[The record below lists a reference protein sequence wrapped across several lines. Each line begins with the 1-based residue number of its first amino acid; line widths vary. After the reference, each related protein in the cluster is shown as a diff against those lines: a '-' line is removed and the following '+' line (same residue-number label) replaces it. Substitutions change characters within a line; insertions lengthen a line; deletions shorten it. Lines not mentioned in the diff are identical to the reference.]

1 MILDKIVTY
10 PRSGANYLHN
20 LIFNYSSISIG
31 YVHKT
36 DNLNGKIITI
46 ARDPFES
53 IHSDVTMRKH
63 YHPEEGYSKTYNKR
77 YIDMY
82 IFLYNRA
89 DIVINYKDLIES
101 TNKVIEKTCN
111 MLGFEKLLN
120 DRPQK
125 GDDKYQSYLV
135 SSKTS
140 PKYKEKHFEKEYIN
154 DCYEPYTKLLSR
166 AIDFDK

>member
-1 MILDKIVTY
+1 MKLDKIVTY

-36 DNLNGKIITI
+36 DNINGTIITI

-53 IHSDVTMRKH
+53 IHSDVAMRKH
-63 YHPEEGYSKTYNKR
+63 YHPEEGYNKTYNTR

-82 IFLYNRA
+82 NFLYNNA
-89 DIVINYKDLIES
+89 DIVIDYKDLIES
-101 TNKVIEKTCN
+101 PNQVVEKTCN
-111 MLGFEKLLN
+111 ILGLEKLLN
-120 DRPQK
+120 DRPQR
-125 GDDKYQSYLV
+125 GDDEDQSYLV

-140 PKYKEKHFEKEYIN
+140 PQYKEKHFNIEYIN
-154 DCYEPYTKLLSR
+154 DCYEPYTRLLSR
-166 AIDFDK
+166 SIDLT

>member
-1 MILDKIVTY
+1 MILHKIVTY

-63 YHPEEGYSKTYNKR
+63 YHPEECYNKKYNER

-82 IFLYNRA
+82 NFLYDNA
-89 DIVINYKDLIES
+89 DIVINYKNLIES
-101 TNKVIEKTCN
+101 PNKVIEKTCD

-125 GDDKYQSYLV
+125 GDDEYQSYLV

-140 PKYKEKHFEKEYIN
+140 PKYKEKHFDLEDIK
-154 DCYEPYTKLLSR
+154 DCYGPYMKLLSK
-166 AIDFDK
+166 AIDLT